1 MQVVALLHAINLGKT
16 RRVAMQDLRASLER
30 LELQDVRTHLQS
42 GNALFTTS
50 WTDGPAL
57 REALETELQSTF
69 GFGIPVTLRTAEEWQ
84 DIMRGIPFNA
94 EREEVRVAFLSCLP
108 EPGAVAALQQKNF
121 GAECWQIRGDHLYQT
136 VPDGTK
142 NLKLSQAVI
151 ERHLHCSLTVRHWRT
166 MRAIHALLG
175 K

>member
-16 RRVAMQDLRASLER
+16 RRVAMRDLRASLER

-42 GNALFTTS
+42 RNALFTTS
-50 WTDGPAL
+50 RTDGLAL

-69 GFGIPVTLRTAEEWQ
+69 GFGIPVPLRTSEEWQ
-84 DIMRGIPFNA
+84 DIMRGVPFNP
-94 EREEVRVAFLSCLP
+94 EREEVRVAFLSCI
-108 EPGAVAALQQKNF
+108 PGAVAALQQKNF

-151 ERHLHCSLTVRHWRT
+151 ERHLRCSLTVRNWRT

-175 K
+175 E